1 MPDQPGFD
9 SDGPDLDGQDSDSQD
24 RAEIWDEDNQDTDE
38 HRVLSADEELDFDLR
53 PDVLD
58 ATRRV
63 GDEDDDDALIGD
75 DLDDDEIVELA
86 LDDEDEGYNDN
97 DPSAEADEDDEADD
111 DGAMRLGSD
120 EVELVDAGDLNNS
133 AGALGSAK
141 RFESAHL
148 SDEEIE
154 RLGYGP
160 ETRPEP
166 RSFEAERDEAEAHA
180 HRDAQLDEGVE
191 ATFPA
196 SDPVAG
202 GHIT

>member
-75 DLDDDEIVELA
+75 DLDDLTALCKA
-86 LDDEDEGYNDN
+86 LDVVIGPATATTNL
-97 DPSAEADEDDEADD
+97 AAAGG
-111 DGAMRLGSD
+111 GALWLISTPGAWPRLGTDRYPWYPQARVFTPAVHNDWAPLMD
-120 EVELVDAGDLNNS
+120 EVAS
-133 AGALGSAK
+133 ALGQAITTHDFS
-141 RFESAHL
+141 
-148 SDEEIE
+148 
-154 RLGYGP
+154 G
-160 ETRPEP
+160 TR
-166 RSFEAERDEAEAHA
+166 
-180 HRDAQLDEGVE
+180 
-191 ATFPA
+191 
-196 SDPVAG
+196 
-202 GHIT
+202 